1 MTFLACYSDS
11 KPLPENSLKWCQSV
25 PGSPNWA
32 GSWVLLLISV
42 NKKAKI
48 PNYGLTNFRM
58 TTNDIFGMLFRPRTI
73 AWKQSQVVPV
83 GARVPKLS
91 CKLDTFT
98 NNSQWGDLKFNEKAK
113 IPNFDLKKY
122 ANDSEWHRMTFSA
135 YYSDSKLVP
144 NTSPLLCKVVQS
156 PLNLAGS
163 WVLLYNNSI

>member
-1 MTFLACYSDS
+1 MPVGARVPKLSWKLGTFTNKIQWESQNSQLWPEKKCEWLRMTFLACYSDS

-32 GSWVLLLISV
+32 GSLVLLLISV
-42 NKKAKI
+42 NEKAKI

-98 NNSQWGDLKFNEKAK
+98 NNSQWGGQNPQLWPNKF
-113 IPNFDLKKY
+113 PNDYK
-122 ANDSEWHRMTFSA
+122 WHFWH
-135 YYSDSKLVP
+135 V
-144 NTSPLLCKVVQS
+144 
-156 PLNLAGS
+156 
-163 WVLLYNNSI
+163 I